1 MTINKINVN
10 GSNYDIVP
18 SKVVDANGNTINIP
32 AGASFTDTNTTYKLT
47 INGTTNGDATNGI
60 SLGNI
65 TIPTSTA
72 VTYSDVTYTVYK
84 PSYSSSLSLNY
95 NNGPVQV
102 VTLTGNVSAITTSNI
117 PAGHS
122 LHVFLF
128 STSERTVAVAH
139 NATARVC
146 PEGSNLSLTV
156 KANGYVE
163 IDFFNDGTK
172 TYVRGV

>member
-1 MTINKINVN
+1 MTIDKIKVN
-10 GSNYDIVP
+10 NNSYDIVP
-18 SKVVDANGNTINIP
+18 SKVAGTDGNPINIP
-32 AGASFTDTNTTYKLT
+32 TGASFTDTTYKLT

-65 TIPTSTA
+65 STA
-72 VTYSDVTYTVYK
+72 VTYGDVTYTVYK

-128 STSERTVAVAH
+128 STSERTVAIAH
-139 NATARVC
+139 DATARVC

>member
-1 MTINKINVN
+1 MIINKIKVN
-10 GSNYDIVP
+10 NNDYDIVP

-32 AGASFTDTNTTYKLT
+32 TGASFTDTTYKLT

-72 VTYSDVTYTVYK
+72 VTYSDVAYTVYK
-84 PSYSSSLSLNY
+84 PAYSSSLSLNY